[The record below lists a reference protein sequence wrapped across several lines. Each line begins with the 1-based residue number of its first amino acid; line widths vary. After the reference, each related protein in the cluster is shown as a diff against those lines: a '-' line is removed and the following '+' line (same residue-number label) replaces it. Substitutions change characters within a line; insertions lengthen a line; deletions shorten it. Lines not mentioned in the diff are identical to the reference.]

1 MVLLVVVWCFLELLV
16 GVCVVVVLEVVDCI
30 VQILFD
36 MCVDVY
42 EIWCFCVE
50 VDVVDGDVLLN
61 VVCDLLL
68 LLFGDGYV
76 WVVGE
81 VLLMCVV
88 CQYLIGECGVDKLCI
103 CVVVYW
109 KCGVV
114 VVYEMLED

>member
-1 MVLLVVVWCFLELLV
+1 
-16 GVCVVVVLEVVDCI
+16 
-30 VQILFD
+30 

-88 CQYLIGECGVDKLCI
+88 C
-103 CVVVYW
+103 
-109 KCGVV
+109 
-114 VVYEMLED
+114 